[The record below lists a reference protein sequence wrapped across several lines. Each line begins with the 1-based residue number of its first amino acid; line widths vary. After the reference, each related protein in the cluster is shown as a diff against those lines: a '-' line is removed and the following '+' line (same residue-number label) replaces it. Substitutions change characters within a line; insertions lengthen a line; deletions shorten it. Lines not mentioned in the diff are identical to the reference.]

1 MTNDKR
7 TTPKVIVSRVVLNSL
22 AAIDGI
28 DATNATDIAP
38 LIPPSMTTCLHKT
51 GIFSLVSLL
60 VAVRIGYIDTALATN
75 TAANDKA
82 TKGTFSAILKIFIL
96 IPR

>member
-1 MTNDKR
+1 MIKDKR
-7 TTPKVIVSRVVLNSL
+7 TTPKVIVATVLLNSL
-22 AAIDGI
+22 AVGGI

-38 LIPPSMTTCLHKT
+38 RIPPSVTTCLHIT

-60 VAVRIGYIDTALATN
+60 VAVSIGYVDAALAAN
-75 TAANDKA
+75 TAANDNAINGK
-82 TKGTFSAILKIFIL
+82 FSAILTIFIL